1 MKVAA
6 WSDGHGILPV
16 IEDCDIVIIAGDI
29 MPLNIQRDYESS
41 IKWIKI
47 EFFEYV
53 SKLKCDK
60 VFLVPGNHDFVFQKL
75 PLGEMDK
82 LIELYELKDK
92 LIYLEDSLYEYNDL
106 KIYGCPWCTGP
117 FGWAFSPND
126 TLPDI
131 SSKYERIPDCD
142 ILLCH
147 QPPKVGNL
155 STSYFGTA
163 WQRDFGSDRLLKTI
177 HQHKIGTVIC
187 GHIHSGQ
194 HGGVHEGE
202 TSFYN
207 VSLKD
212 EDYMVTYEPTNL
224 VINK

>member
-82 LIELYELKDK
+82 LIELYELNDK
-92 LIYLEDSLYEYNDL
+92 LVYLEDSLYEYNDL

-117 FGWAFSPND
+117 LNWAFSPCRSY
-126 TLPDI
+126 PDI
-131 SSKYERIPDCD
+131 TPKYNAIPNCD
-142 ILLCH
+142 ILITH
-147 QPPKVGNL
+147 QPPRVDKVGC
-155 STSYFGTA
+155 SYPH
-163 WQRDFGSDRLLKTI
+163 QPYEREFGSDRLRNVLDKR
-177 HQHKIGTVIC
+177 KIKYQFC
-187 GHIHSGQ
+187 GHIHTGM
-194 HGGVHEGE
+194 HLGVKYNE
-202 TSFYN
+202 TIIYN
-207 VSLKD
+207 VSLLD
-212 EDYMVTYEPTNL
+212 EDYESTYNVTYVE
-224 VINK
+224 I